1 MSAPEFRGAFTAL
14 VTPFDDSAEHIDWD
28 AYEKLVASQ
37 LDGGISGLVPC
48 GTTGETPTL
57 TDAEQVEVIQKTVA
71 FAKGRVPVLAGTG
84 SFSTKKSIQSSKA
97 ALEAGADAVMIV
109 MPYYNK
115 PSQAGMIRHVELIA
129 KEISAPIVLYNI
141 PGRCVVELTVDSML
155 RILDTCKNV
164 VAVKDASGNVM
175 WLQDLLRRAGD
186 RVTVLS
192 GDDPLT
198 LPMMSVG
205 ARGVISVT
213 SNVLPKPVAE
223 VCTDVLAGRW
233 EQAKQK
239 HLKLYPLHK
248 ALFVEPNP
256 QAVKAALAHQGR
268 MRPSVRPPM
277 VEAEKST
284 KELVARVLE
293 EYGRG

>member
-71 FAKGRVPVLAGTG
+71 LAKGRVPVLAGTG

-129 KEISAPIVLYNI
+129 
-141 PGRCVVELTVDSML
+141 
-155 RILDTCKNV
+155 
-164 VAVKDASGNVM
+164 
-175 WLQDLLRRAGD
+175 
-186 RVTVLS
+186 
-192 GDDPLT
+192 
-198 LPMMSVG
+198 
-205 ARGVISVT
+205 
-213 SNVLPKPVAE
+213 
-223 VCTDVLAGRW
+223 
-233 EQAKQK
+233 
-239 HLKLYPLHK
+239 
-248 ALFVEPNP
+248 
-256 QAVKAALAHQGR
+256 
-268 MRPSVRPPM
+268 
-277 VEAEKST
+277 
-284 KELVARVLE
+284 
-293 EYGRG
+293 